1 MSVSA
6 QQLDAVRWLKQSG
19 SDLVAARQLRDGG
32 SFAQSCFFSQQS
44 AEKLFKGAI
53 ILLKGAIP
61 RSHSVQDL
69 SNTLRAE
76 YAVPLDKTVKRLDN
90 FYTVSR
96 YPDASPSEMSPFEL
110 YDVDDA
116 QEAIHLVEQ
125 AMRVTLQWLGEQNL
139 MPEGYSLAPC
149 AKAETAPG
157 F

>member
-1 MSVSA
+1 MNVSA

-76 YAVPLDKTVKRLDN
+76 YAVPLDN

-139 MPEGYSLAPC
+139 MPEGYSLTPC

>member
-76 YAVPLDKTVKRLDN
+76 YAVPLDN

-96 YPDASPSEMSPFEL
+96 YSDASPSEMSPFEL

>member
-69 SNTLRAE
+69 SNMLRAE
-76 YAVPLDKTVKRLDN
+76 YAVPLDN

-96 YPDASPSEMSPFEL
+96 YSDASPSEMSPFEL

-139 MPEGYSLAPC
+139 MPEGYSLAPY